1 MSDTCRYKKVSNGYR
16 SECGHTIKSVSHTFK
31 VCPFC
36 GKKYIRDR
44 KNYYQENTER
54 IKAYARDYRKNHP
67 EQVKAYQK
75 KWREANPDYFKK
87 YALTK
92 IVNYEK

>member
-36 GKKYIRDR
+36 GRKYIRDR
-44 KNYYQENTER
+44 KDYYAENSER
-54 IKAYARDYRKNHP
+54 IKGNSKRYRESHT
-67 EQVKAYQK
+67 EQIKAYQK
-75 KWREANPDYFKK
+75 KWRENHPDYYKR
-87 YALTK
+87 YVMSGL
-92 IVNYEK
+92 I